1 MADFDALGN
10 GRLGQDLAE
19 FLAANGPADLASLVV
34 ALAMAARPVA
44 AWLARVPL
52 DLDHGADASTKAR
65 AFADR
70 SFETGLLGARSARA
84 MITEERESPTWL
96 NAEGQFLVALDPIEA
111 ASNIDIDMSVGS
123 IFSILDARG
132 PGMLELADCLQPGH
146 RQRAAGII
154 IYGPHTS
161 LVFSVGAGTHVAT
174 LDPATGVFRMTS
186 LHLRIPEHVAIFSIN
201 AANARHWPG
210 PVRAYVEDCLM
221 GETGPRAKNF
231 NMRWV
236 ASLAADAYRV
246 LRRGGSYLFP
256 DDARPGYAQGRLRL
270 LFEANPV
277 AMLIE
282 QAGGLAIDG
291 VNRILDIPP
300 KALEARTPLIFG
312 STDKVELIRSYYV
325 EGFRSAARAPL
336 FGKRGLLRG

>member
-1 MADFDALGN
+1 
-10 GRLGQDLAE
+10 
-19 FLAANGPADLASLVV
+19 
-34 ALAMAARPVA
+34 
-44 AWLARVPL
+44 
-52 DLDHGADASTKAR
+52 
-65 AFADR
+65 
-70 SFETGLLGARSARA
+70 

-96 NAEGQFLVALDPIEA
+96 NAEGRFLVALDPIEA

-132 PGMLELADCLQPGH
+132 PGMLGLADCLQPGH

-186 LHLRIPEHVAIFSIN
+186 LHLRIPEASRHSRSTPS
-201 AANARHWPG
+201 NARHWPG

-312 STDKVELIRSYYV
+312 STDKVECIRSYYV